1 MVQKRDNY
9 LYNLLYTI
17 YFESAKIFLERIG
30 QKFFITGWGVVS
42 SYDSLCIFWPFNE
55 INGKITL
62 KDFIF
67 SKDFYKKDRIE

>member
-17 YFESAKIFLERIG
+17 YFESAKIFLGRIG
-30 QKFFITGWGVVS
+30 QKFLITGWGVIS
-42 SYDSLCIFWPFNE
+42 SNDSLCKFCPFNE